1 MVANYKKDCE
11 SVPIFRTF
19 CDQINSFTNA
29 TSKLQ
34 RHNFIQSWIDF
45 IVMILTI
52 LIILQTNFV
61 NNIQT

>member
-29 TSKLQ
+29 TSGL
-34 RHNFIQSWIDF
+34 HDFIQSWIDF

-52 LIILQTNFV
+52 LAILQTNFV